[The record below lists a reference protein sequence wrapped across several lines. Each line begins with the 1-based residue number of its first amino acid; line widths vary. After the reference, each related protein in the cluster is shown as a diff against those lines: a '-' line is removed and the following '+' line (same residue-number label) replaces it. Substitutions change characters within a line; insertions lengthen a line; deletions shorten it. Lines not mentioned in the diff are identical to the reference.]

1 MRLDWCDVTPAD
13 EDDYLKVVDV
23 VADVDVEE
31 SVGESLAIASSM
43 ATVWQQHFH
52 FATDQNH
59 LIVYSFVFE
68 ETDSNFLNIFAD
80 VDVCVEENLGS
91 SLAKTYKQFLWQG
104 LRCCR
109 KLSPICQQNSDAS

>member
-1 MRLDWCDVTPAD
+1 MRVGPSLIIAWPCNWLTAVLFVRLDWCDVTPTD

-52 FATDQNH
+52 CLATDQNH
-59 LIVYSFVFE
+59 FLVYSFVF
-68 ETDSNFLNIFAD
+68 
-80 VDVCVEENLGS
+80 
-91 SLAKTYKQFLWQG
+91 
-104 LRCCR
+104 
-109 KLSPICQQNSDAS
+109 